1 MWKCEDVI
9 NVEMKMWNDGAIS
22 IFNILINHQTLTY
35 GAEKYYCRK
44 IIGFFS

>member
-9 NVEMKMWNDGAIS
+9 NVEMKVWNDGAII

-35 GAEKYYCRK
+35 GAEKYHCRK
-44 IIGFFS
+44 VIKFFS